1 MMKLTTTTL
10 LALFGAVAAQDDVS
24 PTCLAASLGGDV
36 RAKTLLV
43 HCLGEVILLNAPAV
57 LRCSAGDPS
66 WRG

>member
-10 LALFGAVAAQDDVS
+10 LALFGAVAAQDES

-43 HCLGEVILLNAPAV
+43 LCLGEVILLNAPAV
-57 LRCSAGDPS
+57 LRCSAGDAS